1 MSEDVKTAVD
11 SMAKAFEEFKATN
24 DERLAEI
31 EKKGLSDP
39 LVEEKLKNIEAD
51 LDRFEDINQKLTL
64 AQEEQKQFGEKL
76 DNMEAM
82 LKRPETGLEA
92 KEIDFSVK
100 AFDKFL
106 RKGQDK
112 MEPDEVKALTVNN
125 DTGAGFLAPPEY
137 VNELIKT
144 ITEISPLRTI
154 ARVRATSQKSI
165 QMPSTATFSVMGS

>member
-31 EKKGLSDP
+31 EKKGSSDP

-92 KEIDFSVK
+92 KEIDFSMA

-112 MEPDEVKALTVNN
+112 MEPDEVKPLTVNN
-125 DTGAGFLAPPEY
+125 DTGAGFLA
-137 VNELIKT
+137 T
-144 ITEISPLRTI
+144 
-154 ARVRATSQKSI
+154 RVCE
-165 QMPSTATFSVMGS
+165 

>member
-1 MSEDVKTAVD
+1 MMSD
-11 SMAKAFEEFKATN
+11 SRKS
-24 DERLAEI
+24 
-31 EKKGLSDP
+31 KKRVRQNP

-51 LDRFEDINQKLTL
+51 LDRFEDINQSVTL

-82 LKRPETGLEA
+82 LKAAKETGLEA

-125 DTGAGFLAPPEY
+125 DTGAGFLAHQ
-137 VNELIKT
+137 
-144 ITEISPLRTI
+144 S
-154 ARVRATSQKSI
+154 
-165 QMPSTATFSVMGS
+165 M

>member
-31 EKKGLSDP
+31 EKKGSSDP

-112 MEPDEVKALTVNN
+112 ICLLYT
-125 DTGAGFLAPPEY
+125 
-137 VNELIKT
+137 
-144 ITEISPLRTI
+144 SPSPRDGHQS
-154 ARVRATSQKSI
+154 R
-165 QMPSTATFSVMGS
+165 MPSSA